1 MCVIFIKYI
10 DSFDNETSR
19 LEWLDLRGNPAVDE
33 DPEFGKVIEQE
44 TEIFYLY
51 VNGLY
56 NDNKK
61 HYKDNYPNIQII
73 ESDNLEDAYKKAL
86 YKYLEY
92 LKPDLGISFGT
103 GIIKPYIF
111 NIPKWGTIN
120 IHRGCIDSYRGLD
133 SDLWAL

>member
-1 MCVIFIKYI
+1 MLSKKYFSIHANITDKEAEQFTFPDIKYI
-10 DSFDNETSR
+10 DSYDNETSR

-86 YKYLEY
+86 YKET
-92 LKPDLGISFGT
+92 ISET
-103 GIIKPYIF
+103 VETSMIF
-111 NIPKWGTIN
+111 
-120 IHRGCIDSYRGLD
+120 L
-133 SDLWAL
+133 